1 MRLVV
6 YIAFLL
12 LSGSAIAQPLTARW
26 STDYCMIGEQVVLT
40 IQFRK
45 APKTLKYNS
54 YSAEVPCELKM
65 DSSKLTQNGTLEIIG
80 RFSDTTYKKKGEQ
93 IWEGRY
99 TLTAWD
105 TGVYI
110 FPLILVDPG
119 IGDTIYNVQPKP
131 LTVSFVKKKIGNELD
146 EVPVIVETDFW
157 WWLKDY
163 WWIGII
169 LLIVVSILIP
179 ILVLRIIKRNKRR
192 PAKLL
197 SLKDRTLIALEALR
211 KQAYWKTGKITEHYM
226 EFSFLLRSFL
236 SARYSLNLMERTT
249 YETVLLLRSSNVPE
263 ETLLRIRKLLQ
274 ESDMVKFAMGIPDE
288 ENILLSMT
296 YMEQLIIELSP
307 LELVE

>member
-1 MRLVV
+1 MRLFV
-6 YIAFLL
+6 YIVFLL

-26 STDYCMIGEQVVLT
+26 STDNCMIGEQVVLT

-54 YSAEVPCELKM
+54 YSAEIPCELKM

-169 LLIVVSILIP
+169 LLIGVLILWI
-179 ILVLRIIKRNKRR
+179 RKRNKRR

-211 KQAYWKTGKITEHYM
+211 KQGYWKTGKITEHYM

>member
-1 MRLVV
+1 MRLLV

-26 STDYCMIGEQVVLT
+26 STENCLIGEQVVLT

-119 IGDTIYNVQPKP
+119 IGDTIYNVRPKP

-163 WWIGII
+163 WWIAII
-169 LLIVVSILIP
+169 LIIGVLILWI
-179 ILVLRIIKRNKRR
+179 RKRNKRR

-211 KQAYWKTGKITEHYM
+211 KQGYWKTGKITEHYM

>member
-1 MRLVV
+1 MRLFV
-6 YIAFLL
+6 YIALLL
-12 LSGSAIAQPLTARW
+12 LSGSAIGQQLTARW
-26 STDYCMIGEQVVLT
+26 STDSCMIGEQVVLT

-54 YSAEVPCELKM
+54 YAAEVPCELKM

-80 RFSDTTYKKKGEQ
+80 RFSDTIYKKNGQE

-105 TGVYI
+105 TGVYVFPII
-110 FPLILVDPG
+110 FVDPG
-119 IGDTIYNVQPKP
+119 IGDTIYSVQPKP

-163 WWIGII
+163 WWIGAI
-169 LLIVVSILIP
+169 LLVIIIVLLI
-179 ILVLRIIKRNKRR
+179 RKRNTRLPLKS
-192 PAKLL
+192 L
-197 SLKDRTLIALEALR
+197 SLKDRSLIALDALR
-211 KQAYWKTGKITEHYM
+211 KQGYWKTGQITEHYM

-249 YETVLLLRSSNVPE
+249 YETILLLRSNNVPE
-263 ETLLRIRKLLQ
+263 ETLQRIRNLLQ

-288 ENILLSMT
+288 ENMLLSMS
-296 YMEQLIIELSP
+296 YMEQLIVELSP

>member
-12 LSGSAIAQPLTARW
+12 LSGSAIAQQLTARW
-26 STDYCMIGEQVVLT
+26 STDNCLIGEQVVLT

-80 RFSDTTYKKKGEQ
+80 RFSDTTYKNKGQQ

-119 IGDTIYNVQPKP
+119 IGDTIYNVRPKP

-169 LLIVVSILIP
+169 LIIGVLILWI
-179 ILVLRIIKRNKRR
+179 RKRNKRR

-211 KQAYWKTGKITEHYM
+211 KQGYWKTGKITEHYM

-274 ESDMVKFAMGIPDE
+274 ESDMVKFAKGIPDE